1 MMKNVGFIGAG
12 NMGSALMA
20 NMKDASFLHVYDI
33 LPEAMAKAKTLYG
46 AVCEDG
52 IASLTEHSDIVFL
65 AVKPQFL
72 HEVLPTVIE
81 HWEDK
86 KVLCS
91 IVAGKSIAFYEEAF
105 QKKTEKLKLARIMP
119 NTPALVGEAMNT
131 LCFSDAAAPQDR
143 KEVLDLLCRT
153 GKVKE
158 LRESQMTAAMGVAGC
173 SPAYVYMLIESLAD
187 AGVYGGI
194 FRKDAIEMAAQTV
207 LGAAKMV
214 LETGEH
220 PEKLKDDVC
229 SPAGTTIKGVM
240 ALEEGGFRASIE
252 NAVKASM
259 S

>member
-1 MMKNVGFIGAG
+1 
-12 NMGSALMA
+12 MGSALMA
-20 NMKDASFLHVYDI
+20 NMKNVSILHAYDI
-33 LPEAMAKAKTLYG
+33 LPEALARAKKAYG
-46 AVCEDG
+46 AEAEEG
-52 IASLTEHSDIVFL
+52 IAALVEHSEIVFV

-72 HEVLPTVIE
+72 DEVMPTVIE
-81 HWEDK
+81 KWGDK

-91 IVAGKSIAFYEEAF
+91 IVAGKSIGFYEEAF
-105 QKKTEKLKLARIMP
+105 KEKTGRLKVARIMP
-119 NTPALVGEAMNT
+119 NTPAMVGEAMNT
-131 LCFSDAAAPQDR
+131 VCFSEAMSQEDR
-143 KEVLDLLCRT
+143 QEVMKLLLAT

-158 LRESQMTAAMGVAGC
+158 IRESLMTAAMGIAGC
-173 SPAYVYMLIESLAD
+173 APAYVYMMIEALAD

-214 LETGEH
+214 LETGQH

-240 ALEEGGFRASIE
+240 ALEEGGFRAAVE